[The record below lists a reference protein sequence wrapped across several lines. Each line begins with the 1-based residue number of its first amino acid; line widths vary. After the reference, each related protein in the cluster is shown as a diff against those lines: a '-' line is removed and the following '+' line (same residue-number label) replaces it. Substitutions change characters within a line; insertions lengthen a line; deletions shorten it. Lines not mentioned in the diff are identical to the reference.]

1 MDFARDMVLAVAADL
16 RSMDSVAVDTVAKT
30 PKGMVA
36 VVSIEHQCG
45 PIDDFPSPGSPAAG
59 SPLL

>member
-1 MDFARDMVLAVAADL
+1 
-16 RSMDSVAVDTVAKT
+16 MDSVAVDTVAKT